1 MKKNRLW
8 MAAGGVVVLALLA
21 WAFAPSALE
30 VETATISQ
38 GRFERSVQEDGKTRL
53 RDRFV
58 VSTPLS
64 GRVARITLKQ
74 GDVVEQGAVLA
85 TLWPATPALIDA
97 RTQQEQRERIGAMEA
112 ALLRTGANIERAKAA
127 LDQAVADLKRN
138 ETLAKQ
144 GFVSP
149 TQNESGRLTVR
160 LREKEL
166 ESAVQDE
173 HATRHELDQSRIAM
187 RQFAPG
193 AEGRQ
198 QRAWEVKSPIAGTVL
213 KVNQQSEGVVLA
225 GTPLVELGDPS
236 RMEVVVDVLT
246 EDAAQIKPGT
256 MATLSGWGG
265 ADALQARVR
274 LVEPAAFTKVSALGV
289 EEQRV
294 NAVLD
299 ITSAPDTWRALG
311 DGFKV
316 DVRVLVQVVDNAL
329 KVPVSALFPVGARS
343 AMFVVEEGRAQQ
355 REVEVVARNGV
366 EAWIK
371 SDLKPGAT
379 VIVYPP
385 SKLASGDRVA
395 TRQK

>member
-1 MKKNRLW
+1 
-8 MAAGGVVVLALLA
+8 
-21 WAFAPSALE
+21 
-30 VETATISQ
+30 
-38 GRFERSVQEDGKTRL
+38 
-53 RDRFV
+53 
-58 VSTPLS
+58 
-64 GRVARITLKQ
+64 
-74 GDVVEQGAVLA
+74 
-85 TLWPATPALIDA
+85 
-97 RTQQEQRERIGAMEA
+97 
-112 ALLRTGANIERAKAA
+112 
-127 LDQAVADLKRN
+127 
-138 ETLAKQ
+138 
-144 GFVSP
+144 
-149 TQNESGRLTVR
+149 
-160 LREKEL
+160 
-166 ESAVQDE
+166 
-173 HATRHELDQSRIAM
+173 
-187 RQFAPG
+187 
-193 AEGRQ
+193 
-198 QRAWEVKSPIAGTVL
+198 
-213 KVNQQSEGVVLA
+213 
-225 GTPLVELGDPS
+225 
-236 RMEVVVDVLT
+236 MEVVVDVLT

-256 MATLSGWGG
+256 VATLSGWGG

-355 REVEVVARNGV
+355 REVEVLARNGV

-385 SKLASGDRVA
+385 SKLASGDRVTSTA
-395 TRQK
+395 H

>member
-1 MKKNRLW
+1 
-8 MAAGGVVVLALLA
+8 MAVGLVVVLVLLV

-30 VETATISQ
+30 VETAVISQ

-74 GDVVEQGAVLA
+74 GDLVEQGAVLA
-85 TLWPATPALIDA
+85 TLWPATPAMIDA
-97 RTQQEQRERIGAMEA
+97 RTQQEQRERIGSMEA
-112 ALLRTGANIERAKAA
+112 ALLRAGANIDRARAA

-173 HATRHELDQSRIAM
+173 HATRHELEQSRIAM

-198 QRAWEVKSPIAGTVL
+198 QRPWEVKSPIAGAVL
-213 KVNQQSEGVVLA
+213 KVNQQS
-225 GTPLVELGDPS
+225 D
-236 RMEVVVDVLT
+236 
-246 EDAAQIKPGT
+246 Q
-256 MATLSGWGG
+256 
-265 ADALQARVR
+265 
-274 LVEPAAFTKVSALGV
+274 SAC
-289 EEQRV
+289 
-294 NAVLD
+294 AC
-299 ITSAPDTWRALG
+299 S
-311 DGFKV
+311 
-316 DVRVLVQVVDNAL
+316 
-329 KVPVSALFPVGARS
+329 
-343 AMFVVEEGRAQQ
+343 
-355 REVEVVARNGV
+355 
-366 EAWIK
+366 
-371 SDLKPGAT
+371 
-379 VIVYPP
+379 
-385 SKLASGDRVA
+385 
-395 TRQK
+395 